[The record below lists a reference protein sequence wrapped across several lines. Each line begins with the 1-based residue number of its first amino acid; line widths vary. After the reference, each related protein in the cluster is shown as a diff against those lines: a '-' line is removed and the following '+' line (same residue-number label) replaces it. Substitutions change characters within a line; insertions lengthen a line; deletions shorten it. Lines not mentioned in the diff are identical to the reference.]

1 MLSSLPLLKLST
13 TPTVAPR
20 STNASTRC
28 DPMNDAPPVTSVL
41 SPCHC
46 IARLLMADGTGNHG
60 APLLAAHRSRRRIL
74 PAATQ
79 PIDDHNWTRP
89 VHFPDPPPRA
99 PVYLQGQREVVDIQT
114 RAECLDGL
122 SELAGVRPPR
132 HGAIRGRRILENN
145 KLNPPGLGQPPRRPP
160 NNNPPPRGAHP
171 RGK

>member
-99 PVYLQGQREVVDIQT
+99 PVYLEGQREVVDIQP

-122 SELAGVRPPR
+122 SVLAGVVSRAVWD
-132 HGAIRGRRILENN
+132 HHDAA
-145 KLNPPGLGQPPRRPP
+145 NPCATTINRVR
-160 NNNPPPRGAHP
+160 
-171 RGK
+171 